1 MANKAIIVELDKQVD
16 TSLALSST
24 RLHQEAVPN
33 PCVDANNEEVA
44 ATTKCKHFSIR
55 GYVSEVRKRDPKL
68 CYPFPLNESIDPAKE
83 LPPMTIPESRWWRCS
98 GCVPEA
104 KNYDIRLPRDSC
116 GAAKEEA
123 QKGVNVNASNNDLR
137 LGLSSKVD
145 NTPARVRIPEAAF
158 TSAKV
163 DNTPVVSNTLS
174 DRKGKG
180 KAHVTYDE
188 IPPFSGRENGFLT
201 ISSEQNTFQ
210 QTTVQIEINQRATDN
225 EGMPSSVGN
234 SFLRSNEIRTDVG
247 FEKES
252 TAGRT
257 EVGSSNG
264 YSRGDPQTSTQ
275 HRLTESATNGLVAR
289 LVGNGSGS
297 SSRSRGPVNLP
308 DLNECSDE
316 PSDELL
322 NEATVTGN
330 NYIILSEDDEDY
342 LGTERR
348 KRPKSRLMSE
358 LLSLKE
364 TEYPGKGKKK
374 MISSSSSQ
382 SENVKRKRIEVVIS
396 DSEDESVYSS
406 DVSNEKMSGF
416 SQKRRYKSKDSLVEA
431 RNKKMKMENGASSS
445 LFRQKITK
453 PKSSPERVDCF
464 AHLSEGNKVSKR
476 KRGSGVPAR
485 NMTKECGTTQKVGEV
500 EKNTTENVVKLPENV
515 GQFLSN
521 YPNQEN
527 NNQQSLQKKDSLY
540 SPLPPSAV
548 DASITGKQSDPERRT
563 DYPTTSSSEKTT
575 RTPETDRCRLPAQ
588 HLPIQVSNSVP
599 KQKEQT
605 KEIRGRVHDIDINSI
620 PTDDK
625 PNELGPGD
633 DNLMEIAELMVKI
646 RHERQNN
653 PIDNRVSSGP
663 PPPPPISGTN
673 VRQYGQPMQ
682 IFGSSP
688 LLNLQQKPPSGPS
701 TTVNGNSSHYPH
713 YIGVRGAPRE
723 NPVSSRFEIHA
734 YSASTRL
741 HASIVQAVD
750 SHQKFQAWSPQQGLP
765 QPSSVWPPPGM
776 PSRMPMGITNPRQMI
791 SPRSNNIHTLND
803 SRFRHQNSR
812 TFLNFENPAESSS
825 SRSPPSGVDV
835 NEAIPAMHLLS
846 LMQNAATV
854 QNTELS
860 LGPQRL
866 VAPSSS
872 RFLFSKNSRHPCYP
886 STLPTASPFPS
897 SLGKNS
903 GSNGFMDPIPLT
915 LGGQRNM
922 ESSRFTSPP
931 SRSPRPPR
939 RQARRPMAPPLDKG
953 KGIASTSNPASVNN
967 TLQVVKESLNLQC
980 EKPVSPPEPEKI
992 NCQLNQNPSEFND
1005 LKLVA
1010 KYLNGPEDL
1019 KPREN
1024 EPRQRISA

>member
-1 MANKAIIVELDKQVD
+1 MANNSIIMELDKQVD

-24 RLHQEAVPN
+24 RLHQETVPN
-33 PCVDANNEEVA
+33 PRVDVNEDVA
-44 ATTKCKHFSIR
+44 AKTKCKHFSIR

-104 KNYDIRLPRDSC
+104 KNYDILRLPRDSS
-116 GAAKEEA
+116 GTAKEEA
-123 QKGVNVNASNNDLR
+123 QKEANVNASNNDLR

-145 NTPARVRIPEAAF
+145 NNTPARVRIPEAAF
-158 TSAKV
+158 TSTDSDYNKN
-163 DNTPVVSNTLS
+163 NTPVVSNTLS

-188 IPPFSGRENGFLT
+188 IPPFSGRENNGFLT
-201 ISSEQNTFQ
+201 ISSDQKTFQ
-210 QTTVQIEINQRATDN
+210 QTTLQIEINQRPTDN
-225 EGMPSSVGN
+225 EAVV
-234 SFLRSNEIRTDVG
+234 RQ
-247 FEKES
+247 
-252 TAGRT
+252 T
-257 EVGSSNG
+257 EVGSSNE

-275 HRLTESATNGLVAR
+275 HLFTESATNGLVAR
-289 LVGNGSGS
+289 LAGNGSGS

-316 PSDELL
+316 PSDELHN

-406 DVSNEKMSGF
+406 DVSNEKMSSF
-416 SQKRRYKSKDSLVEA
+416 SQKRRYKSKDSLVEV
-431 RNKKMKMENGASSS
+431 RNKKMKME
-445 LFRQKITK
+445 KITK
-453 PKSSPERVDCF
+453 PKLSPEKGKSSAEDDFPQRVDCF
-464 AHLSEGNKVSKR
+464 AHLSEGNKVSRR
-476 KRGSGVPAR
+476 KRGSGVVLAR
-485 NMTKECGTTQKVGEV
+485 NMAKECGTTLKDGNP
-500 EKNTTENVVKLPENV
+500 EKNSTENV

-548 DASITGKQSDPERRT
+548 DASITGKQSDTERRT
-563 DYPTTSSSEKTT
+563 DYPTTSS
-575 RTPETDRCRLPAQ
+575 TDRCRLPAQ

-605 KEIRGRVHDIDINSI
+605 KEVRGRVHDIDINSI

-646 RHERQNN
+646 RHERQNI
-653 PIDNRVSSGP
+653 PVDNRVSSGPPP

-701 TTVNGNSSHYPH
+701 TTVNGNSSHYPNF
-713 YIGVRGAPRE
+713 IGVRGAPRE

-734 YSASTRL
+734 YSASSRL
-741 HASIVQAVD
+741 PASIVQAVD

-791 SPRSNNIHTLND
+791 SPRSNIHTLND

-812 TFLNFENPAESSS
+812 TFLNFENPESSS

-872 RFLFSKNSRHPCYP
+872 RFPFSKNSRHPCYP

-922 ESSRFTSPP
+922 ESARFTSPP

-953 KGIASTSNPASVNN
+953 KGNP
-967 TLQVVKESLNLQC
+967 LQVVKESLNLQC

-1010 KYLNGPEDL
+1010 KYMNGPEDL
-1019 KPREN
+1019 RPKEN
-1024 EPRQRISA
+1024 EQRPRISA